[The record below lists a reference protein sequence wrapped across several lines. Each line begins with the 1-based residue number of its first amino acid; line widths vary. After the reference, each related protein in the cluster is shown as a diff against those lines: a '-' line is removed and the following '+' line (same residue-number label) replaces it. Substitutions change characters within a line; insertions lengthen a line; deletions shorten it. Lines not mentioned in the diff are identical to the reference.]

1 MAELIRRMRNHWTR
15 DEKASLISLLE
26 RFEEVLQHLLQPP
39 PAESVY
45 APAAHQAAD
54 YTRAADLFVSG
65 AKHFTPSLPELRKQ
79 RLTMQYELRERRS
92 IGMHM

>member
-15 DEKASLISLLE
+15 DEKASLLSLLD

-45 APAAHQAAD
+45 APAARQTENH
-54 YTRAADLFVSG
+54 TGAADLFVSG
-65 AKHFTPSLPELRKQ
+65 AKLLPRACLSSESK
-79 RLTMQYELRERRS
+79 
-92 IGMHM
+92 G